1 MDELLESVFQGFNVS
16 EIDSVWVRSS
26 VIGNGSCIINN
37 GVDALLLKALLGE
50 DEVNVIREVSPSNLL
65 CISTLVVRLQSIEL
79 VAAQHDLG
87 HVQTDSKLGSCDV
100 SLSQLVKISEEFR
113 DSNSL
118 FLTHNY

>member
-16 EIDSVWVRSS
+16 EIDCVWVRSS

-50 DEVNVIREVSPSNLL
+50 HVVNVIREVSPSNLL

-100 SLSQLVKISEEFR
+100 SLSQLVKISEEF
-113 DSNSL
+113 
-118 FLTHNY
+118 